1 MPGPAAYARRFA
13 LLVNPAAARGRAL
26 RAAPVV
32 RAELDALGAEN
43 RLEVTS
49 SIDHAVDEAAR
60 AAAAGESVIAI
71 GGDGFAGPVAGALRD
86 TDGALALVPA
96 GRGNDFARTLGV
108 PKDPRAAA
116 RLAVVGQE
124 RLLDVG
130 TVDGRPFLGI
140 ASVGFDSDVQEIAN
154 RVRFGGSLVYLY
166 AALRAL
172 AGWRHATFEARV
184 DGETLS
190 VTGYALAVANSG
202 VYGGGMRLLPHAR
215 LDDGRLDVL
224 LVGAHPKLRYLAS
237 LLKVFRGTHLE
248 GDVPARL
255 AEGVTVEVGADR
267 PFAVY
272 ADGDPIGELPVTVR
286 VEPRC
291 LRMIV
296 PADR

>member
-1 MPGPAAYARRFA
+1 MPGPPAPARRFA

-26 RAAPVV
+26 RAAPMV

-43 RLEVTS
+43 RLVVSS
-49 SIDHAVDEAAR
+49 SIEDAVEEAGR

-71 GGDGFAGPVAGALRD
+71 GGDGFAGPVAGALRG
-86 TDGALALVPA
+86 TDGALAVVPA
-96 GRGNDFARTLGV
+96 GRGNDFARVLGV
-108 PKDPRAAA
+108 PSDPRAAA
-116 RLAVVGQE
+116 RLAVVGEE

-140 ASVGFDSDVQEIAN
+140 ASVGFDSDVQDIAN
-154 RVRFGGSLVYLY
+154 RVRLGGSLVYLY
-166 AALRAL
+166 ATLRAL
-172 AGWRHATFEARV
+172 RGWRHATFEACV
-184 DGETLS
+184 DGEVLR

-202 VYGGGMRLLPHAR
+202 VYGGGMRLVPHAR

-237 LLKVFRGTHLE
+237 LPKVFRGTHLD

-255 AEGVTVEVGADR
+255 AKGVTVEVDADR

-272 ADGDPIGELPVTVR
+272 ADGDPIGELPVTVA

-291 LRMIV
+291 LRTIV
-296 PADR
+296 PAGR